1 LVVVT
6 FAANRLV
13 SNVRFIAYMI
23 LVRPFNIGDLLLVH
37 DDLYRVTAV
46 SPTYVSCLGRD
57 TIVLKNS
64 QMLDNVVR
72 NYSRSYVNDSV
83 SLEVPLN
90 TRDDLVQIVRDR
102 MAQFASRNW
111 MQIKGDSI
119 RCGWVAIRNQSRV
132 LQCNW
137 AYSFVIFDRTTF
149 NQARTTFVNAVIQS
163 TIDEVSRSFI
173 LANASQGSVVLNPV
187 LLDHFHKFCR

>member
-1 LVVVT
+1 
-6 FAANRLV
+6 
-13 SNVRFIAYMI
+13 
-23 LVRPFNIGDLLLVH
+23 
-37 DDLYRVTAV
+37 
-46 SPTYVSCLGRD
+46 
-57 TIVLKNS
+57 
-64 QMLDNVVR
+64 
-72 NYSRSYVNDSV
+72 VNDSV

-90 TRDDLVQIVRDR
+90 TRDDLVQTVRDR

-163 TIDEVSRSFI
+163 TIDDVSRSFI
-173 LANASQGSVVLNPV
+173 LANASQGSVVL
-187 LLDHFHKFCR
+187 DHFHKFCQRET